1 MNDFFSVFTN
11 TPWENLNSD
20 VITEVRLLS
29 LKSIY
34 KEYPVIEPE
43 FFDDLSRNIS
53 KNRHYSWIQS
63 IRRIMGPNKEDYKI
77 QNWNFIWA
85 MDRENRMFQFLFQ
98 KIEQHNKSQAVLVGL
113 APPELGKLFSEY
125 EEDAILRTLSLLNN
139 PSKMQFL
146 ITLAPKG
153 KSIAEEQQPLHI
165 NKKNLEKIKFVNMLK
180 KMPNI
185 QGKWFFSQ
193 EPKCPICNGLMKE
206 MTDYQFTSVKL
217 ICSKC
222 GYERKK

>member
-29 LKSIY
+29 LKSIL

-43 FFDDLSRNIS
+43 FFDDLSSNIS

-77 QNWNFIWA
+77 QNWNFVWA

-98 KIEQHNKSQAVLVGL
+98 KIEQHYKSQAVLVGL

-125 EEDAILRTLSLLNN
+125 EGDAILRTLSLLNN

-165 NKKNLEKIKFVNMLK
+165 SRKDLEKIKFVNILK
-180 KMPNI
+180 EMPNI

-206 MTDYQFTSVKL
+206 MTDYQFVSVKL

-222 GYERKK
+222 GYKRKK